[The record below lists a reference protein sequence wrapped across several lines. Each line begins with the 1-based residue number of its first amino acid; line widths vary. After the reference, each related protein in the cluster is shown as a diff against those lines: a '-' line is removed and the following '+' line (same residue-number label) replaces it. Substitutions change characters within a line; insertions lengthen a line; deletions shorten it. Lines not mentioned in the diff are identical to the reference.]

1 MVSRYDVMKASVVT
15 DTLGKNEAWPDPL
28 SVDWS
33 SINYSFPTMIPVNEQ
48 FMYKPY
54 VILSG
59 FYPDS
64 SSISGYDDII
74 LNINNISHISTI
86 LNHDTIAL
94 PSFQDLNAFIQQTM
108 KDNA

>member
-1 MVSRYDVMKASVVT
+1 MVNRYNLMKASLVT
-15 DTLGKNEAWPDPL
+15 DTIGKNEAWPDPL

-33 SINYSFPTMIPVNEQ
+33 SINYSLPTMLPVSEQ

-54 VILSG
+54 VLLSG

-74 LNINNISHISTI
+74 LNINNISHVSTV
-86 LNHDTIAL
+86 LSVSVVAL
-94 PSFQDLNAFIQQTM
+94 PSFQDVNTFIQNNI
-108 KDNA
+108 KKNL